1 LGLETLKTVK
11 EYIPTKNEKR
21 KIINEERE
29 RLKDVVITQNQI
41 PKVQNI
47 DYIHDW
53 EKADTMAVLDI
64 LPESEIG
71 DTQPFEK

>member
-1 LGLETLKTVK
+1 M

-21 KIINEERE
+21 KMIYEERE

-47 DYIHDW
+47 DYIRDW
-53 EKADTMAVLDI
+53 EKADTMAVLAI